1 MAFLIYDSIMK
12 KYNKTIEEQ
21 VQERFLR
28 YVKIWTTSDE
38 SLAEEKTPS
47 TDRQFDLLNLLEKEM
62 KEIGIKDIFFNKK
75 GYLIGRVPP
84 NTTGET
90 IGLMAHVDTS
100 SDAPG
105 KDVKP
110 QLHSDY
116 RGSKIVLTD
125 ELIIDPEEEED
136 LSEYI
141 GKTVITTD
149 GSTLLGADDKAGIAE
164 IMTAASII
172 MADDSIKHGEIE
184 LIFTPDEETGCG
196 MDNFPKEEL
205 HSKICYTMDGG
216 REGELEDECYYA
228 YSGTVNFKGFVI
240 HPGFARGKLVN
251 AVSMAASFISMLPRN
266 ESPEA
271 TDGKFGNYWAHDISG
286 TLEKATLNIKM
297 RSFDPDDIQRR
308 VKALSAF
315 GSAVEAAFP
324 GGKVIVETKKQY
336 VNMKEKL
343 DQNPQVMIN
352 VEKAFE
358 LAEVEPYKV
367 AIRGGT
373 DGSRLTEMGIP
384 TPNIFTGGH
393 NFHSRK
399 EWIAVPSMI
408 KATNIILNL
417 VQIWTE

>member
-1 MAFLIYDSIMK
+1 MK
-12 KYNKTIEEQ
+12 KFNNIIEEQ

-28 YVKIWTTSDE
+28 YVKIWTTSDRA
-38 SLAEEKTPS
+38 LAEEKTPS
-47 TDRQFDLLNLLEKEM
+47 TERQFDLLNILESEM
-62 KEIGIKDIFFNKK
+62 KEIGIKDIFFNEK
-75 GYLIGRVPP
+75 GYLIGRIPANADAP
-84 NTTGET
+84 T
-90 IGLMAHVDTS
+90 IGFMAHVDTA

-110 QLHSDY
+110 QLHKNYD
-116 RGSKIVLTD
+116 GSKITLTD
-125 ELIIDPEEEED
+125 ALVIDPLEDTD
-136 LSEYI
+136 LSMYI

-149 GSTLLGADDKAGIAE
+149 GSTLLGADDKAGVAE

-172 MADDSIKHGEIE
+172 MSNDDIKHGEIE

-205 HSKICYTMDGG
+205 HSQACYTMDGG

-228 YSGTVNFKGFVI
+228 YGAKVKFDGVVI
-240 HPGFARGKLVN
+240 HPGYARGKLVN
-251 AVSMAASFISMLPRN
+251 AVTMASAFVSMLPRN

-271 TDGKFGNYWAHDISG
+271 TDERYGNFWANNISG
-286 TLEKATLNIKM
+286 TLESAEIGVYM
-297 RSFDPDDIQRR
+297 RSFDADDIQRR
-308 VKALSAF
+308 VKALDSFAV
-315 GSAVEAAFP
+315 AVESAFP
-324 GGKVIVETKKQY
+324 GGKVTVETKKQY

-343 DQNPQVMIN
+343 DMHPEVMAN
-352 VEKAFE
+352 VDEAFK

-367 AIRGGT
+367 VIRGGT

-399 EWIAVPSMI
+399 EWVGVPAMI
-408 KATNIILNL
+408 SATSIILNL
-417 VQIWTE
+417 VQIWVK

>member
-1 MAFLIYDSIMK
+1 MK
-12 KYNKTIEEQ
+12 KYDKTIEEQ

-28 YVKIWTTSDE
+28 YVKIWTTSDRVA
-38 SLAEEKTPS
+38 AEETTPS
-47 TDRQFDLLNLLEKEM
+47 TKIQFDLLNLLEKEM
-62 KEIGIKDIFFNKK
+62 KEIGVKDIFYNEK
-75 GYLIGRVPP
+75 GYLIGRIPANAKADP
-84 NTTGET
+84 
-90 IGLMAHVDTS
+90 IGFMAHVDTA

-110 QLHSDY
+110 QLHTNYD
-116 RGSKIVLTD
+116 GSVIKLNET
-125 ELIIDPEEEED
+125 LKIDPEEDQD
-136 LSEYI
+136 LSLYI

-149 GSTLLGADDKAGIAE
+149 GTTLLGADDKAGIAE

-172 MADDSIKHGEIE
+172 LTDDDIKHGEIE

-196 MDNFPKEEL
+196 MDNFPVNEL
-205 HSKICYTMDGG
+205 HSKACYTMDGG

-228 YSGTVNFKGFVI
+228 YGANVTFEGIVI
-240 HPGFARGKLVN
+240 HPGSARGKLVN
-251 AVSMAASFISMLPRN
+251 AVTMASNFVSMLPRN

-271 TDGKFGNYWAHDISG
+271 TDERYGNFWAQNISG
-286 TLEKATLNIKM
+286 SLEKAQLHILM
-297 RSFDPDDIQRR
+297 RSFDADDIQRR

-315 GSAVEAAFP
+315 AAAVEAGFP
-324 GGKVIVETKKQY
+324 GGKVTVETKKQY

-343 DQNPQVMIN
+343 DQNPQVMAN

-358 LAEVEPYKV
+358 LAEVDPLKV
-367 AIRGGT
+367 VIRGGT

-399 EWIAVPSMI
+399 EWIGLPTMV
-408 KATNIILNL
+408 KATTVILHL
-417 VQIWTE
+417 VQVWTD

>member
-1 MAFLIYDSIMK
+1 MK
-12 KYNKTIEEQ
+12 KFNKIIEEQ

-28 YVKIWTTSDE
+28 YVKIWTTSDRVA
-38 SLAEEKTPS
+38 AEKHTPS
-47 TDRQFDLLNLLEKEM
+47 TKIQFDLLNLLEEEM
-62 KEIGIKDIFFNKK
+62 KEIGIKNIFYNEK
-75 GYLIGRVPP
+75 GYLIGRIPANSEAVP
-84 NTTGET
+84 
-90 IGLMAHVDTS
+90 IGFMAHVDTA

-110 QLHSDY
+110 QLHSSY
-116 RGSKIVLTD
+116 NGSVIKLTD
-125 ELIIDPEEEED
+125 TLLIDPVEDSD
-136 LSEYI
+136 LSLYI

-149 GSTLLGADDKAGIAE
+149 GLTLLGADDKAGIAE

-172 MADDSIKHGEIE
+172 MSNDEIRHGEIE

-205 HSKICYTMDGG
+205 HAKACYTMDGG

-228 YSGTVNFKGFVI
+228 YGANVTFEGIVI
-240 HPGFARGKLVN
+240 HPGSARGKLVN
-251 AVSMAASFISMLPRN
+251 AVTMASNFVSMLPRN

-271 TDGKFGNYWAHDISG
+271 TDERYGNFWAQNISG
-286 TLEKATLNIKM
+286 TLEKAQVHILM
-297 RSFDPDDIQRR
+297 RSFDAEDIQRR
-308 VKALSAF
+308 VNALGTFAA
-315 GSAVEAAFP
+315 AVEAGFP
-324 GGKVIVETKKQY
+324 GGKVSVETKKQY

-343 DQNPQVMIN
+343 DQNPEVMAN

-358 LAEVEPYKV
+358 LAEVEAHKV
-367 AIRGGT
+367 VIRGGT

-399 EWIAVPSMI
+399 EWIAVPAMV
-408 KATNIILNL
+408 KATEVILNL
-417 VQIWTE
+417 VQVWVK

>member
-1 MAFLIYDSIMK
+1 MK
-12 KYNKTIEEQ
+12 KFNNLIEEQ

-28 YVKIWTTSDE
+28 YVKIWTTSDRVA
-38 SLAEEKTPS
+38 AETHTPS
-47 TDRQFDLLNLLEKEM
+47 TKIQFDLLNLLEKEM
-62 KEIGIKDIFFNKK
+62 KEIGIKDIFYNEK
-75 GYLIGRVPP
+75 GYLIGRIPSNSEADP
-84 NTTGET
+84 
-90 IGLMAHVDTS
+90 IGFMAHVDTA

-110 QLHSDY
+110 KLHSLYD
-116 RGSKIVLTD
+116 GSVIKLTD
-125 ELIIDPEEEED
+125 TLIIDPMEDTD
-136 LSEYI
+136 LSLYI

-149 GSTLLGADDKAGIAE
+149 GTTLLGADDKAGIAE

-172 MADDSIKHGEIE
+172 MSHDEIRHGEIE

-205 HSKICYTMDGG
+205 HAKACYTMDGG

-228 YSGTVNFKGFVI
+228 YGANVTFEGIVI
-240 HPGFARGKLVN
+240 HPGSARGKLVN
-251 AVSMAASFISMLPRN
+251 AVTMASNYVSMLPRN

-271 TDGKFGNYWAHDISG
+271 TDERYGNFWAQNISG
-286 TLEKATLNIKM
+286 TLEKAQVHILM
-297 RSFDPDDIQRR
+297 RSFDADDIQRR
-308 VKALSAF
+308 VKALDAF
-315 GSAVEAAFP
+315 AAAVEAGFP
-324 GGKVIVETKKQY
+324 GGKVSVETKKQY

-343 DQNPQVMIN
+343 DQSPLVMAN

-358 LAEVEPYKV
+358 LAEVEPFKV
-367 AIRGGT
+367 VIRGGT

-399 EWIAVPSMI
+399 EWIAVPAMI
-408 KATNIILNL
+408 KATEVILNL
-417 VQIWTE
+417 VQVWVK